1 MQTCKAALIMQ
12 LFGCFSHTS
21 PPKLGHFSLPSLCL
35 PFHQIACRSCRTKN
49 DVLHWTLQG
58 EIGLSLLPLKSPSL
72 FLVSDPV
79 FKKTLFIGGSV
90 SMPVRPLSFALSK
103 KSCFIFM
110 TVHMFTPGS
119 CRVQA
124 QPPLI
129 WSTGVGLGAA
139 CLGLVRY
146 CAEISV
152 FKQEVSFLDFFK
164 IIT

>member
-21 PPKLGHFSLPSLCL
+21 PPKLGHISLPSLRL

-79 FKKTLFIGGSV
+79 FKKLYLLEEVF
-90 SMPVRPLSFALSK
+90 RCLFALFLLLSLK

-139 CLGLVRY
+139 CLVLVSY

-152 FKQEVSFLDFFK
+152 FKQEVSFLDFLK
-164 IIT
+164 W